1 MFAGVGPIAVVAGKK
16 VKYVYA
22 NDLNPTAVAYMQHN
36 VSLNKLGNRVEV
48 LVLCTIYLPYA
59 SHALSSPSACSEFN
73 YTNRLITSQ

>member
-22 NDLNPTAVAYMQHN
+22 NDLNPTAVTYMQHN

-48 LVLCTIYLPYA
+48 LVLRTIYLPYA
-59 SHALSSPSACSEFN
+59 SLALIPSACSKFN
-73 YTNRLITSQ
+73 YTIRLITPQ

>member
-22 NDLNPTAVAYMQHN
+22 NDLNPTAVTYMQHN

-48 LVLCTIYLPYA
+48 LVLRTIYLPYA
-59 SHALSSPSACSEFN
+59 SLALSSPSACSKFN